1 MNHTQSIP
9 LIKELSNAFGASGF
23 EDDVLQI
30 ARKQA
35 EAFTDRIEEDSIRNL
50 YLYSKDSGKDDRPI
64 LMLDAHSDETS
75 FIIQAIRP
83 NGTLDFLPL
92 GGWVP
97 STVPAHKVKIKNRDG
112 KLISGVVA
120 SVPPHFQ
127 TAADK
132 KGELS
137 IDQMVIDVGATSKEE
152 VIRDFRIGIGAPVVP
167 DVTAEFNET
176 NQVFLGKAFDCRIGC
191 AVLLETMRRLN
202 ADGKKLEVSIIG
214 TLSSQEEIGERGAK
228 VAAEHVKPSAAI
240 VFEGAPADDTFMP
253 EYKIQTGLHR
263 GPMLRHMDRS
273 MITNPRF
280 IRFALDTAQELGIPV
295 QEAVRSGGG
304 TNGAMIHVANG
315 GVPTIVISVPVR
327 YTHSHHC
334 YTALDDFEKAVE
346 LTIAIAEKLTAE
358 QIRSF

>member
-1 MNHTQSIP
+1 MQDPTIQM
-9 LIKELSNAFGASGF
+9 IKDLSDAFGASGF
-23 EDDVLQI
+23 EDDVTKV
-30 ARKQA
+30 ARKYA
-35 EAFTDRIEEDSIRNL
+35 EDFTSHIEEDSIRNI
-50 YLYSKDSGKDDRPI
+50 YLHKAENEGNKPVI
-64 LMLDAHSDETS
+64 MLDAHSDETS

-83 NGTLDFLPL
+83 NGTMEFLPL

-97 STVPAHKVKIKNRDG
+97 NTVPAHKVKIKNKEG

-120 SVPPHFQ
+120 STPPHY
-127 TAADK
+127 TA
-132 KGELS
+132 GPLS
-137 IDQMVIDVGATSKEE
+137 GGDTRIDQMLIDVGATSKEE
-152 VIRDFRIGIGAPVVP
+152 VINDFKIGIGSPVVP
-167 DVTAEFNET
+167 DVEMEYNEV
-176 NQVFLGKAFDCRIGC
+176 NGVCLGKAFDCRIGC
-191 AVLLETMRRLN
+191 AVVLETMRRL
-202 ADGKKLEVSIIG
+202 AGKKLNLDVVG

-228 VAAEHVKPSAAI
+228 VAVDHVKPAIAI

-280 IRFALDTAQELGIPV
+280 IRYAIDTAEELGIPV

-315 GVPTIVISVPVR
+315 GVPTIVLSVPVR

-334 YTALDDFEKAVE
+334 YTAMDDFEKAVQ
-346 LTIAIAEKLTAE
+346 LSMAIVEKLDVETI
-358 QIRSF
+358 QGF